1 MILYLSV
8 EQIELLHQAQIE
20 KFGGSGGLRD
30 RGALEAAVARPA
42 MTFGGEDL
50 YPDLAAKAGA
60 LMHSLVMNPPF
71 VDGNK
76 RVGAAAAELFVLLN
90 SSTIE
95 ASDVEFER
103 IALAVARGEM
113 DVEPLTIW
121 FRQRI
126 SRER

>member
-1 MILYLSV
+1 VTEHLSV
-8 EQIELLHQAQIE
+8 EQLLQIHEAQIE
-20 KFGGSGGLRD
+20 KFGGSTGLRD
-30 RGALEAAVARPA
+30 RGGLESAAARPA

-60 LMHSLVMNPPF
+60 LMHSLVMNHPF

-90 SSTIE
+90 ESRLD
-95 ASDVEFER
+95 ASDQELEDVT
-103 IALAVARGEM
+103 LAVARGEM

-121 FRQRI
+121 FRQRL
-126 SRER
+126 SRRD